1 MESRVRPLARSLT
14 DRFPRHIKWST
25 CSQAK
30 GVQARSIENQ
40 NVLAPTLYKRMLA
53 TYGPRVRKNNV
64 EVGIVR
70 NHNNHY

>member
-1 MESRVRPLARSLT
+1 MESRVRPLARSPT
-14 DRFPRHIKWST
+14 DRFARHIKWRA

-53 TYGPRVRKNNV
+53 TYGPRLPKNNL
-64 EVGIVR
+64 EVRIVH
-70 NHNNHY
+70 NHNTHF